1 MTAAELNQLRAD
13 KAQETALYTGTTEQA
28 HLTGLVYEQ
37 TGWSLPAYT
46 AREARQR
53 AESRTPDGI

>member
-1 MTAAELNQLRAD
+1 MTATDYQQLAAE
-13 KAQETALYTGTTEQA
+13 KAQETALYVGTTEQA
-28 HLTGLVYEQ
+28 HITGLVYEQ

-53 AESRTPDGI
+53 AESSTP

>member
-1 MTAAELNQLRAD
+1 MTAAELNRLAD
-13 KAQETALYTGTTEQA
+13 DAAQRTALYTGTTEQA

-53 AESRTPDGI
+53 AESQTQ